1 MSSPA
6 ARAACAKELK
16 RLLAPKAKAPP
27 PRLRRAF
34 DALSTACVAAL
45 GARCGA
51 AFVGSAHYDYVLQL
65 KAREMAP
72 PAMCG
77 FQALRV
83 LGEGGFGQV
92 LEVVKRDCGK
102 RFAMKV
108 QRKAGLIAS
117 LADPEANATG
127 APWQEVALLEKTLQA
142 SLFHPLLVNLC
153 YAFQNDEFLV
163 MVMDACFGGDLG
175 QFVLGEC
182 SPLTQEQV
190 RFVGMETAAVLA
202 FLHSRHVLY
211 RDLKPEN
218 LLLDG
223 DGHVRL
229 IDFGLA
235 LQGEKAMPSSL
246 EIAGTT
252 FYMAPEVYH
261 ADAKGAKPYGAAADW
276 WTLGILLY
284 ELSEHELP
292 FGDEPPETRAEWSGA
307 WRAPKKPMGKE
318 MRALVDGLL
327 EFSAAKRLQGDGV
340 MGHALWEGE
349 EWELV
354 GQRRLA
360 SPLKAKLKEREGR
373 PVDDEKAARG
383 AQRALKTAAS
393 VARHDKK
400 RAAAVDTKSRIG
412 RASASVGTAR
422 APKKA
427 AAAAKKA
434 AAKEMEVAGWEFVA
448 PQAIEQEFL
457 GSMESTVSLL

>member
-1 MSSPA
+1 
-6 ARAACAKELK
+6 
-16 RLLAPKAKAPP
+16 
-27 PRLRRAF
+27 
-34 DALSTACVAAL
+34 
-45 GARCGA
+45 
-51 AFVGSAHYDYVLQL
+51 
-65 KAREMAP
+65 
-72 PAMCG
+72 
-77 FQALRV
+77 
-83 LGEGGFGQV
+83 
-92 LEVVKRDCGK
+92 
-102 RFAMKV
+102 
-108 QRKAGLIAS
+108 
-117 LADPEANATG
+117 
-127 APWQEVALLEKTLQA
+127 
-142 SLFHPLLVNLC
+142 
-153 YAFQNDEFLV
+153 
-163 MVMDACFGGDLG
+163 
-175 QFVLGEC
+175 
-182 SPLTQEQV
+182 
-190 RFVGMETAAVLA
+190 
-202 FLHSRHVLY
+202 
-211 RDLKPEN
+211 
-218 LLLDG
+218 
-223 DGHVRL
+223 
-229 IDFGLA
+229 
-235 LQGEKAMPSSL
+235 
-246 EIAGTT
+246 
-252 FYMAPEVYH
+252 MAPEVYH

-292 FGDEPPETRAEWSGA
+292 FGDEPPETRAEWTGA

-412 RASASVGTAR
+412 SASASVGTGR

-427 AAAAKKA
+427 AAASKKA

-457 GSMESTVSLL
+457 ETLETGSTVSLL

>member
-1 MSSPA
+1 
-6 ARAACAKELK
+6 
-16 RLLAPKAKAPP
+16 
-27 PRLRRAF
+27 
-34 DALSTACVAAL
+34 
-45 GARCGA
+45 
-51 AFVGSAHYDYVLQL
+51 
-65 KAREMAP
+65 
-72 PAMCG
+72 MCG

-223 DGHVRL
+223 DGHGGSSTLASRCRAKRRCRRRSRSRNHL
-229 IDFGLA
+229 LHGARGLSRRR
-235 LQGEKAMPSSL
+235 Q
-246 EIAGTT
+246 
-252 FYMAPEVYH
+252 
-261 ADAKGAKPYGAAADW
+261 GAKLHGAAADW

-340 MGHALWEGE
+340 MAMRWEGE
-349 EWELV
+349 EWSC
-354 GQRRLA
+354 RPAALA
-360 SPLKAKLKEREGR
+360 SPLKAKLRAGGA

-383 AQRALKTAAS
+383 AAS
-393 VARHDKK
+393 AQDGGER
-400 RAAAVDTKSRIG
+400 
-412 RASASVGTAR
+412 RAS
-422 APKKA
+422 
-427 AAAAKKA
+427 
-434 AAKEMEVAGWEFVA
+434 
-448 PQAIEQEFL
+448 
-457 GSMESTVSLL
+457 

>member
-1 MSSPA
+1 MHCFE
-6 ARAACAKELK
+6 RAGLMAQQTHEYGYHADPWEAQVFREMAFKMFKVPE
-16 RLLAPKAKAPP
+16 P
-27 PRLRRAF
+27 PRLQPNQKIR
-34 DALSTACVAAL
+34 TV
-45 GARCGA
+45 
-51 AFVGSAHYDYVLQL
+51 
-65 KAREMAP
+65 
-72 PAMCG
+72 
-77 FQALRV
+77 V
-83 LGEGGFGQV
+83 LGRKGRKKMLNTAEV
-92 LEVVKRDCGK
+92 IDVVKRDCGK

-327 EFSAAKRLQGDGV
+327 A
-340 MGHALWEGE
+340 
-349 EWELV
+349 
-354 GQRRLA
+354 RRPTLC
-360 SPLKAKLKEREGR
+360 SDLYL
-373 PVDDEKAARG
+373 
-383 AQRALKTAAS
+383 
-393 VARHDKK
+393 
-400 RAAAVDTKSRIG
+400 IG
-412 RASASVGTAR
+412 RKPV
-422 APKKA
+422 
-427 AAAAKKA
+427 
-434 AAKEMEVAGWEFVA
+434 
-448 PQAIEQEFL
+448 
-457 GSMESTVSLL
+457 